1 VQGVD
6 VWLNTPRRPNE
17 ASGTS
22 GQKAAL
28 NGVLNFSVLDGWWR
42 EGYNG
47 KNGWAIGKDI
57 DYDNPDLQ
65 DEADAETLYDILENE
80 IIPLFYQ
87 LRSSDGLPGEWI
99 GRVKESIRTLAPQ
112 FSMRRMV
119 LDYVDHLRKPIAW
132 LLGFFQSAIFILAIS
147 SVLSNL
153 SNLLNVI
160 GYAAGFAT
168 GNVVGMLIEE
178 RLAIGHINLS
188 IISPNLGS
196 AIANRL
202 RDEGYAITEIPARG
216 KDGMVTLLNSSVL
229 RKNVHH
235 VRRVVNEID
244 PEAFITAEDV
254 RPVRRG
260 FWRA

>member
-1 VQGVD
+1 MEFV
-6 VWLNTPRRPNE
+6 LTPE
-17 ASGTS
+17 ALLGAGLIFMLRVSDMT
-22 GQKAAL
+22 L
-28 NGVLNFSVLDGWWR
+28 DTLRVLMV
-42 EGYNG
+42 
-47 KNGWAIGKDI
+47 
-57 DYDNPDLQ
+57 
-65 DEADAETLYDILENE
+65 
-80 IIPLFYQ
+80 
-87 LRSSDGLPGEWI
+87 
-99 GRVKESIRTLAPQ
+99 
-112 FSMRRMV
+112 MRG
-119 LDYVDHLRKPIAW
+119 RKPIAW

-168 GNVVGMLIEE
+168 GNVVGMMIEE

-188 IISPNLGS
+188 IVSPTLGS

-216 KDGMVTLLNSSVL
+216 KDGVVTLLNSSVL
-229 RKNVHH
+229 RKNVNH
-235 VRRVVNEID
+235 VRSVVNEID
-244 PEAFITAEDV
+244 PGAFITAEDV